1 MKENIPASGS
11 AREGDDATGLNITR
25 RGYLFGAVGALAV
38 GRTVTKP
45 VASVRASTMTVDV
58 PQAYLDRFS
67 SVVNVVE
74 AGADPTGDAPIDDVL
89 SGAVGD
95 DTLLV
100 FPEGRYLMNRQL
112 RETGFDNLGFY
123 GPNATISHGQIDAI
137 DGNLVTA
144 GDFSGAARLFR
155 LGVIYSPGTDLLF
168 EGFTFDFTGAQS
180 GVRAIEAYVTDGLEV
195 RDVTIEGQHDTGTLG
210 PALFSVT
217 AANGSG
223 LVERFRAPDGGAY
236 SEDTIGDIN
245 LGPTGMLIDPY
256 SAGTLRVVDC
266 ELGRF
271 PDNGLYASGAH
282 GTVHVEGG
290 TYKNSSVSSIRIK
303 GYQSSIRDATVV
315 IDEMVPGISQRGI
328 RLDEGSDL
336 LVENTH
342 IEVTGPAENGIL
354 VLDDVET
361 ATIQNCSVSLNDDG
375 GCSRGIQV
383 TDDSGSVDVLDTT
396 IDIHGSNFAVFVQGN
411 NTPED
416 AMVLVKNVTVTGSA
430 PGDAQREALR
440 VERANGRYE
449 NVTIDQ
455 PGDGYRRCVEVLAD
469 DNLFVGG
476 TYEATHHPFI
486 NSGSR
491 TRFDEITAQSY
502 SGREAIKLYADGT
515 DVVITDSVL
524 YGGYIDK
531 GAEGFVVDNTEMPP
545 A

>member
-1 MKENIPASGS
+1 VKQRIPKVGS
-11 AREGDDATGLNITR
+11 AEEGDDTTGSKISR
-25 RGYLFGAVGALAV
+25 RGYLLGTVGTLAV
-38 GRTVTKP
+38 GRTLMSP
-45 VASVRASTMTVDV
+45 GASAQASTMTVDI
-58 PQAYLDRFS
+58 PQAYRDRFS
-67 SVVNVVE
+67 TVVNVVD
-74 AGADPTGDAPIDDVL
+74 AGADPNGNVPIDDVL
-89 SGAVGD
+89 SDAVGD

-100 FPEGRYLMNRQL
+100 FPEGRYLMNTQL
-112 RETGFDNLGFY
+112 RKTGFDNLGFY
-123 GPNATISHGQIDAI
+123 GPNATISHGRIDAI

-144 GDFSGAARLFR
+144 GEFSGAARLFR
-155 LGVIYSPGTDLLF
+155 LGVIYSPGRDLLF
-168 EGFTFDFTGAQS
+168 EGFTFDFTGAQT

-195 RDVTIEGQHDTGTLG
+195 RDVTIAGQHDTGTLG

-303 GYQSSIRDATVV
+303 GYQSSIRDATVI
-315 IDEMVPGISQRGI
+315 IDEIVPGISQRGI

-336 LVENTH
+336 RVENTH
-342 IEVTGPAENGIL
+342 VEVTGPAENAIL
-354 VLDDVET
+354 ILDDLET
-361 ATIQNCSVSLNDDG
+361 ATIQNCSITLNDDG

-383 TDDSGSVDVLDTT
+383 TDDAGSVAILDTT
-396 IDIHGSNFAVFVQGN
+396 IDIHGSNFAVFIQGN
-411 NTPED
+411 NTPKD
-416 AMVLVKNVTVTGSA
+416 SMVLLKNVAITGSA

-440 VERANGRYE
+440 VERANGRFE
-449 NVTIDQ
+449 NLTIDQ
-455 PGDGYRRCVEVLAD
+455 PGDGYRRCVEILAD

-476 TYEATHHPFI
+476 TYKATHHPFI

-491 TRFDEITAQSY
+491 TRFDEITARSY
-502 SGREAIKLYADGT
+502 NGRQALKLYADGT
-515 DVVITDSVL
+515 DVVVTDSVL

-531 GAEGFVVDNTEMPP
+531 GAEGFVVDNTDMPP